1 MVVGNMVIC
10 VLFLLLISGFFSDK
24 FDLANFK
31 SKYIALY
38 LKSISRILKGT
49 DFGVYLVTL
58 IYRLNWSYHSIPL
71 HDNILLEQLNTTGVK
86 GSYYNN

>member
-1 MVVGNMVIC
+1 MVVGNMVMC

-31 SKYIALY
+31 SKDIALY

-49 DFGVYLVTL
+49 DLVTL
-58 IYRLNWSYHSIPL
+58 IYRVNWSYHSIRLVWFNPL
-71 HDNILLEQLNTTGVK
+71 
-86 GSYYNN
+86 